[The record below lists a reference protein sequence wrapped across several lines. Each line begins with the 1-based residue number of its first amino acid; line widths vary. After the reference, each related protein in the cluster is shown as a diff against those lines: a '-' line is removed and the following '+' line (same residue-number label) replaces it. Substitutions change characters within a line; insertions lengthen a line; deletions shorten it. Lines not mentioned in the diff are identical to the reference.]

1 MDWPVWQ
8 MITNLVLIGLVKM
21 WLREIMIL
29 SLSGPLVA
37 VVTELT
43 NGALTH
49 WTSAEILAIYFAI
62 YFASVVTEPMDN

>member
-1 MDWPVWQ
+1 
-8 MITNLVLIGLVKM
+8 
-21 WLREIMIL
+21 MIL

-49 WTSAEILAIYFAI
+49 WTSGEILAIYFAI